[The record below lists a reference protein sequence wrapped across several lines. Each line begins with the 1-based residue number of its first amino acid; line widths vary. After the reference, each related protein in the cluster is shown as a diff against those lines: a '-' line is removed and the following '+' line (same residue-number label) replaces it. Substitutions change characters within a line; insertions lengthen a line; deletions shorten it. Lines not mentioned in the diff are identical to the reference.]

1 MLGFFKR
8 VKPDVEAVKA
18 RDALAAGRADEAAA
32 HCETALKADAGHAE
46 CRTLLARAYDRLGRV
61 GDAIEAY
68 EAACAAAPS
77 YPNFVGA
84 ANLYVRAA
92 DWEKAEAK
100 FQAAVGR
107 FPTSIPAWKGLAD
120 ARRRLGK
127 LDLVVQCLDMLV
139 SLQPD
144 RLDARLDLA
153 DACAEIGD
161 AARAAGIANA
171 VLEDHPDSVRAL
183 HCLANCH
190 AAAEEWDDAIRAY
203 RRLVKLSMLD
213 PDAEPS
219 ARARLHYDLA
229 VALRGVGSTDEA
241 LAHLQTTRE
250 LQPNFLPA
258 YRDLLEFHRR
268 KGDAAEAIAVAEAA
282 LELAPDEPAIWH
294 DLGHL
299 RLATGDAAAALK
311 AFARANELRPGH
323 TEAIAGSALALSA
336 AGKHDRAIA
345 ICEKLALKRA
355 FQALPHLTF
364 ARVLRARGDLDAA
377 LREADL
383 ALNIAPTDADAAR
396 LKRELRAEL
405 AARRSGR

>member
-8 VKPDVEAVKA
+8 VKPDVEAAKA

-32 HCETALKADAGHAE
+32 HCETALKADPKHAE

-68 EAACAAAPS
+68 EAACTAAPS
-77 YPNFVGA
+77 YPNFIGA
-84 ANLYVRAA
+84 ASLYVRAA
-92 DWEKAEAK
+92 DWAKAEAK
-100 FQAAVGR
+100 FHAAVGK
-107 FPTSIPAWKGLAD
+107 FPTSIPAWTGLAD

-144 RLDARLDLA
+144 RLGAKRALA

-161 AARAAGIANA
+161 ASRAAGIAHA
-171 VLEDHPDSVRAL
+171 VLEDEPDSVRAL

-190 AAAEEWDDAIRAY
+190 AAAREWDDAIRAY
-203 RRLVKLSMLD
+203 RRLLKLAMLD
-213 PDAEPS
+213 AGADPA
-219 ARARLHYDLA
+219 AKARLHHDLA
-229 VALRGVGSTDEA
+229 TALRQVGNVDEA
-241 LAHLQTTRE
+241 LAHLEATRE

-258 YRDLLEFHRR
+258 YRDQLETHRQ
-268 KGDAAEAIAVAEAA
+268 KGNTAEAIAVAEAA

-294 DLGHL
+294 DLGQL
-299 RLATGDAAAALK
+299 RLTDGDAAAALK
-311 AFARANELRPGH
+311 AFARAIELRPGY

-336 AGKHDRAIA
+336 AGKHGRAIA

-364 ARVLRARGDLDAA
+364 ARVLRGTGDLHAA

-383 ALNIAPTDADAAR
+383 AVNIAPTDPEAAG
-396 LKRELRAEL
+396 LKRDLLAEIQ
-405 AARRSGR
+405 GE